1 MKYLLM
7 ILKMIVLI
15 VMALILFKSFG
26 VSDWRPWTMET
37 NIPKHFNKALKV
49 GWEPISQGVYE
60 DGTVCCMTLVASER
74 GITIKTPKKR
84 EMSEEHKAKLFG
96 AKNVDLD
103 EDFEDE
109 I

>member
-1 MKYLLM
+1 MKTFVRTTRITPEERESHLWYDPFY
-7 ILKMIVLI
+7 KT
-15 VMALILFKSFG
+15 
-26 VSDWRPWTMET
+26 WTMET

-49 GWEPISQGVYE
+49 GWEPILQGVYE

-84 EMSEEHKAKLFG
+84 EMSEEHKAKIFG
-96 AKNVDLD
+96 TKNVDLD
-103 EDFEDE
+103 DNFEDD

>member
-1 MKYLLM
+1 MKTFVRTTRITPEERESHLWYDPFY
-7 ILKMIVLI
+7 KT
-15 VMALILFKSFG
+15 
-26 VSDWRPWTMET
+26 WTMET
-37 NIPKHFNKALKV
+37 SIPKHFNKALKV
-49 GWEPISQGVYE
+49 GWEPILQGVYE

-84 EMSEEHKAKLFG
+84 EMHKAKLFG

-103 EDFEDE
+103 DNFEDE

>member
-1 MKYLLM
+1 M
-7 ILKMIVLI
+7 ILMKTITRITKITQDERETHLWYDP
-15 VMALILFKSFG
+15 FSKT
-26 VSDWRPWTMET
+26 WTMES

-49 GWEPISQGVYE
+49 GWEPTVQFVYE

-96 AKNVDLD
+96 QKD
-103 EDFEDE
+103 EG
-109 I
+109 